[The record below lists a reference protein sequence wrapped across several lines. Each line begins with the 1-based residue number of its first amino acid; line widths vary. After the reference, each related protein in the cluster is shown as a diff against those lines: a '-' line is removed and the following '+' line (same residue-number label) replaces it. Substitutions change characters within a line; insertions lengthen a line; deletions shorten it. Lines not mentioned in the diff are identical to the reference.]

1 MKEIAIEIVCGI
13 LAIII
18 PIITKYIIKLIAVK
32 TNQIEEVTTNENTRV
47 IIEEA
52 EKAISAAVSFTS
64 QTFVEALKK
73 ENLFTKEKQKEALE
87 KALKK
92 TLTMMSENT
101 VEFINNTY
109 GNVNEWI
116 ITKIEEAVIQS
127 KKSNK

>member
-1 MKEIAIEIVCGI
+1 MKEIALEIVCGI
-13 LAIII
+13 LAVVI
-18 PIITKYIIKLIAVK
+18 PIVTRYVIKLISAK
-32 TNQIEEVTTNENTRV
+32 INQIEENTTNENTRV

-87 KALKK
+87 TALKK
-92 TLTMMSENT
+92 TLAMMSEST

-109 GNVNEWI
+109 GDVNEWI
-116 ITKIEEAVIQS
+116 ITKIEEAVEQN

>member
-1 MKEIAIEIVCGI
+1 MKEIALEIVCGI
-13 LAIII
+13 LAIVI
-18 PIITKYIIKLIAVK
+18 PIVTRYVIKLISAK
-32 TNQIEEVTTNENTRV
+32 IDQIEETTTNENTRV

-87 KALKK
+87 TALKK

-109 GNVNEWI
+109 GDVNEWI
-116 ITKIEEAVIQS
+116 ITKIEEAVKQD
-127 KKSNK
+127 KKSDK